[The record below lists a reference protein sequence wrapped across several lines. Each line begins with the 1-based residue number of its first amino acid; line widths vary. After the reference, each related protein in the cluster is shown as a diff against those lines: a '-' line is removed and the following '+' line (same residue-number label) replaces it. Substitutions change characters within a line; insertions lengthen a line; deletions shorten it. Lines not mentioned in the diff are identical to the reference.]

1 MRGTRV
7 SPQVIPPLAA
17 VDQYLP
23 RAIDELTPPPSSSS
37 LAFAWPAK
45 GTLTS
50 GFGMRW
56 GRPHKGIDIA
66 NSTGTP
72 IVASAEGTVEK
83 AGWNNGGY
91 GNLVEIRHPDGSST
105 RYAHNSKILVQ
116 PGQPVHQGET
126 IALMGTS
133 GHSTG
138 PHSHFEIHPSGKGA
152 VNPIAFLPARL

>member
-1 MRGTRV
+1 M
-7 SPQVIPPLAA
+7 PPLAA

-23 RAIDELTPPPSSSS
+23 RPIDELTPPPSTST
-37 LAFAWPAK
+37 LAYAWPTK

-72 IVASAEGTVEK
+72 IYASADGVVEK

-91 GNLVEIRHPDGSST
+91 GNLVDIRHPDGSLT
-105 RYAHNSKILVQ
+105 RYGHNSKILVQ
-116 PGQPVHQGET
+116 VGQHVHKGEIIT
-126 IALMGTS
+126 AMGTT
-133 GHSTG
+133 GNSTG
-138 PHSHFEIHPSGKGA
+138 PHCHFEVHPPGKGA
-152 VNPIAFLPARL
+152 VNPIAFLPQRL